1 MKTAERKM
9 SYIAEVTAIREI
21 PNADAIVSYEIDEG
35 WSVVDKKDAYTVGD
49 QVIYVMI
56 DGWVPHSIAP
66 FLSKGKEPREYN
78 GVKGEK
84 LRTIRLRGSLSQG
97 LILPISVLGERVS
110 RADRGLCDVFLK
122 RDERNNIICGVN
134 AELGADVSHFLN
146 IQKWEPPPEFLNADS
161 KGLFPS
167 FLQKSDQTRIQ
178 NLWRDNRAL
187 FARLDILYEV
197 TEKLEGQSLTAYFN
211 NGQFGVCSRNLE
223 LKDSDNTFWNT
234 ARKYDLQAKLSS
246 IGKNIAIQCEQCGPG
261 ISGNIYGMTE
271 HKLYVYDIFDIDSQR
286 YLSPDERNDMLA
298 KLDLPHAP
306 VVYQSHGGFSTLQ
319 EYLDFADGYSV
330 LPFNKTL
337 REGLVFKAYTTDR
350 ISFKVISN
358 KYLER
363 QK

>member
-1 MKTAERKM
+1 MKTTERKM

-35 WSVVDKKDAYTVGD
+35 WGVVDKKGAYSVGD
-49 QVIYVMI
+49 QVIQVEI
-56 DGWVPHSIAP
+56 DAWVPHSIAP

-97 LILPISVLGERVS
+97 LILPISVLGERQS
-110 RADRGLCDVFLK
+110 RADRGLCDVYLK
-122 RDERNNIICGVN
+122 RDEHNNIICGVN

-146 IQKWEPPPEFLNADS
+146 IQKWEPPPEFLNADA

-178 NLWRDNRAL
+178 NLWRDNHVL
-187 FARLDILYEV
+187 FQRGDVFYQVE
-197 TEKLEGQSLTAYFN
+197 EKIEGQSLTAYHY
-211 NGQFGVCSRNLE
+211 NGEFGVCSRNLE

-234 ARKYDLQAKLSS
+234 AREYDLQTKLSS
-246 IGKNIAIQCEQCGPG
+246 LGRNIAIQGEQCGPG
-261 ISGNIYGMTE
+261 ISGNIYGMTD
-271 HKLYVYDIFDIDSQR
+271 HKLYVYDVFDIDEQR
-286 YLSPDERNDMLA
+286 YLSPSERIDVL
-298 KLDLPHAP
+298 KQLDLPDVPIIHE
-306 VVYQSHGGFSTLQ
+306 SHCGFKSLQ
-319 EYLDFADGYSV
+319 EYLEFADGYSV
-330 LPFNKTL
+330 LPYKKTL
-337 REGLVFKAYTTDR
+337 REGLVFKAHTKER
-350 ISFKVISN
+350 ISFKTISN

>member
-35 WSVVDKKDAYTVGD
+35 WCVVDKKGAYTVGD
-49 QVIYVMI
+49 QVIYIMI

-110 RADRGLCDVFLK
+110 RANRGLCDVFLK

-178 NLWRDNRAL
+178 NLWRDNQEL
-187 FARLDILYEV
+187 FTRTDIQYEI
-197 TEKLEGQSLTAYFN
+197 TEKLEGQSITIYRY
-211 NGQFGVCSRNLE
+211 NGEFGVCSRNLE

-234 ARKYDLQAKLSS
+234 ARNYDVQSKLARLNR
-246 IGKNIAIQCEQCGPG
+246 NIAIQCEQCGPG

-271 HKLYVYDIFDIDSQR
+271 YQLYIYDVFDIDEQR
-286 YLSPDERNDMLA
+286 YLSPIERADVVRT
-298 KLDLPHAP
+298 LDIPSVPIIHE
-306 VVYQSHGGFSTLQ
+306 SHPGFKTLQ

-330 LPFNKTL
+330 LPFKKTL
-337 REGLVFKAYTTDR
+337 REGLVFKAHTKER
-350 ISFKVISN
+350 ISFKTISN

>member
-9 SYIAEVTAIREI
+9 AHIAEVTAVNEI
-21 PNADAIVSYEIDEG
+21 SGADAIVSYEIDEG
-35 WSVVDKKDAYTVGD
+35 WTVVDKKGAYSVGD
-49 QVIYVMI
+49 RVIYLMI
-56 DGWVPHSIAP
+56 DAWVPHEIAP
-66 FLSKGKEPREYN
+66 FLSKGKTPRQYN
-78 GVKGEK
+78 GVSGEK
-84 LRTIRLRGSLSQG
+84 LRTIRLRGALSQG
-97 LILPISVLGERVS
+97 LILPISVLGKPVS
-110 RADRGLCDVFLK
+110 RANRGLCDVYLK
-122 RDERNNIICGVN
+122 RDADHKILCGVN
-134 AELGADVSHFLN
+134 AELGANVSHFLN
-146 IQKWEPPPEFLNADS
+146 IQKWEPPPEFQQADAA
-161 KGLFPS
+161 GLFPV

-187 FARLDILYEV
+187 FARLDILYEI

-234 ARKYDLQAKLSS
+234 ARKYDLQTKLSS

-271 HKLYVYDIFDIDSQR
+271 HKLYVYDIFDIDSRR
-286 YLSPDERNDMLA
+286 YLSPDERNDVLA
-298 KLDLPHAP
+298 KLDLPHVP
-306 VVYQSHGGFSTLQ
+306 VVHQSHGGFSTLQ

-330 LPFNKTL
+330 LSFNKTL

-350 ISFKVISN
+350 VSFKVISN

>member
-35 WSVVDKKDAYTVGD
+35 WCVVDKKGAYAVGD

-56 DGWVPHSIAP
+56 DGWVPHSIAA

-122 RDERNNIICGVN
+122 RDEHNNIICGVN

-146 IQKWEPPPEFLNADS
+146 IQKWEPPPEFLNADA

-178 NLWRDNRAL
+178 NLWRDNQEL
-187 FARLDILYEV
+187 FTRTDIQYEI
-197 TEKLEGQSLTAYFN
+197 TEKLEGQSITIYRY
-211 NGQFGVCSRNLE
+211 NGEFGVCSRNLK

-234 ARKYDLQAKLSS
+234 ARNYDVQSKLARLNR
-246 IGKNIAIQCEQCGPG
+246 NIAIQCEQCGPG

-271 HKLYVYDIFDIDSQR
+271 YQLYIYDVFDIDEQR
-286 YLSPDERNDMLA
+286 YLSPIERADVVRT
-298 KLDLPHAP
+298 LDIPSVPIIHE
-306 VVYQSHGGFSTLQ
+306 SHPGFKTLQ

-330 LPFNKTL
+330 LPFKKTL
-337 REGLVFKAYTTDR
+337 REGLVFKAHTKER
-350 ISFKVISN
+350 ISFKTISN